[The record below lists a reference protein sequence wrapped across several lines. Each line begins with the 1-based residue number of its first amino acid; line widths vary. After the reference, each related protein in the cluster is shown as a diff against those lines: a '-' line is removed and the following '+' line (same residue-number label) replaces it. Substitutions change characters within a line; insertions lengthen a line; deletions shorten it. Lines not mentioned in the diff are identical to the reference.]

1 MMGSASD
8 GDPLTQAQRSRVW
21 DRRPALSHALR
32 FAVFAG
38 PIAGSFG
45 VAALLSHVLPRADS
59 VGTRVLWTA
68 VIIAASMVTLVA
80 LERAA
85 RQLLPLAALL
95 NLSLTFPD
103 KAPARFALARRTGSP
118 RDLRASLKRARESG
132 HEDEATRMQTVV
144 ELVLALS
151 VYDPASRG
159 HSERVRVFT
168 DLLTKELKIPESGRN
183 RLRWAALLHDI
194 GKLEVPPA
202 ILKKPGKPTEEEWIS
217 LHRHPEEGARL
228 VAPLLPWLGEW
239 GLAVVQHHERF
250 DGTGYPNR
258 LKGHEISLA
267 ARIVSVADSYE
278 VMTAP
283 RNYKRQ
289 MSVSAAR
296 QELVRV
302 AGTQFDPA
310 IVRAFLNVSLGR
322 LWRTIGFGAWIAQV
336 PTVGRLFSFGGFG
349 GVAGPIAA
357 AAAATV
363 LAVAGVVGPAPG
375 PSVTGPAGR
384 SPAVASA
391 PSQGAAPTLPNTL
404 PNQPGFGLTPTVAG
418 SAPRATQAPGSTA
431 APTAG
436 PTTAPAPAPAPGRGI
451 VVSMPAPATIKEA
464 TNYSAGGSFSDP
476 GGQGWTA
483 TVNYG
488 DGSGVQLLS
497 LNGTSFNLSH
507 SYADGCACN
516 TVVIV
521 TDSSGRTA
529 KGTVAVAVQ
538 SPPAVVSIVP
548 VGGPVAGK
556 YKSTGSFTDSDPSS
570 DTLTGTVDYAD
581 GTGAQPLALKG
592 GAFKLNHAYA
602 LPGTYTVVVT
612 ITDDDGGSGT
622 ATSIVVS

>member
-1 MMGSASD
+1 MGSASD

-21 DRRPALSHALR
+21 DRRPALSRAVR
-32 FAVFAG
+32 VAVFVG
-38 PIAGSFG
+38 PIAASFG

-68 VIIAASMVTLVA
+68 VIVVASLVTLVA

-103 KAPARFALARRTGSP
+103 KAPARFAVARRTGKPS
-118 RDLRASLKRARESG
+118 DLQASLRRARESG
-132 HEDEATRMQTVV
+132 HEDEARRMRTVI

-168 DLLTKELKIPESGRN
+168 DLLTIELKIPESDRN

-194 GKLEVPPA
+194 GKLEVPSA
-202 ILKKPGKPTEEEWIS
+202 ILKKPSKPTEEEWIF

-228 VAPLLPWLGEW
+228 VAPLLPWLGDW

-283 RNYKRQ
+283 RPYKRQ
-289 MSVSAAR
+289 MGVSAAR

-302 AGTQFDPA
+302 AGTQLDPT
-310 IVRAFLNVSLGR
+310 IVRAFLNISLGR

-336 PTVGRLFSFGGFG
+336 PTVGRLFSFGGFAG
-349 GVAGPIAA
+349 SGAGVGIAT

-363 LAVAGVVGPAPG
+363 LAVAGVVGPPPG

-384 SPAVASA
+384 APAVAFA
-391 PSQGAAPTLPNTL
+391 PSQGAAPTVPNTL
-404 PNQPGFGLTPTVAG
+404 PNQPSFGPTPGVTA
-418 SAPRATQAPGSTA
+418 SASA
-431 APTAG
+431 AAASPSPKAAAVPG
-436 PTTAPAPAPAPGRGI
+436 PTTAPTTSGPTSPPIATPTPTLTLTPTPPPTPTPTPAPTPTPSPPPPIDPWSCGACSPSPTCTSQCSGNNLQGCITYCTGNNNKVCTSHCFGDNNKACLDYCQGKNNPLCVPPNCRTAGALVLAADQIRAPALLAAVGAVGP
-451 VVSMPAPATIKEA
+451 VLTQHDSSV
-464 TNYSAGGSFSDP
+464 NYSLVSPDITSDCL
-476 GGQGWTA
+476 W
-483 TVNYG
+483 
-488 DGSGVQLLS
+488 
-497 LNGTSFNLSH
+497 
-507 SYADGCACN
+507 
-516 TVVIV
+516 
-521 TDSSGRTA
+521 
-529 KGTVAVAVQ
+529 
-538 SPPAVVSIVP
+538 PPSRPHRAR
-548 VGGPVAGK
+548 
-556 YKSTGSFTDSDPSS
+556 
-570 DTLTGTVDYAD
+570 
-581 GTGAQPLALKG
+581 
-592 GAFKLNHAYA
+592 
-602 LPGTYTVVVT
+602 
-612 ITDDDGGSGT
+612 
-622 ATSIVVS
+622 

>member
-1 MMGSASD
+1 MPASHVKVAAKLGSAEQRD
-8 GDPLTQAQRSRVW
+8 RDAQTQHSRVW
-21 DRRPALSHALR
+21 SRRPALSRALR

-59 VGTRVLWTA
+59 VGTRVLWIA
-68 VIIAASMVTLVA
+68 VIIVASLVTLVA

-103 KAPARFALARRTGSP
+103 KAPARFALARRTGNP
-118 RDLRASLKRARESG
+118 RDLRASLQQARESG
-132 HEDEATRMQTVV
+132 HEDEATRMQTVI

-168 DLLTKELKIPESGRN
+168 DLLTKELKIPDSGRN

-194 GKLEVPPA
+194 GKLEVPSA
-202 ILKKPGKPTEEEWIS
+202 ILNKPGKPTEEEWIF
-217 LHRHPEEGARL
+217 LRRHPEDGARL

-258 LKGHEISLA
+258 LKGQEISLA

-296 QELVRV
+296 HELVRV

-310 IVRAFLNVSLGR
+310 IVRAFLNVSVGR

-336 PTVGRLFSFGGFG
+336 PTLGRLFSFGGFG
-349 GVAGPIAA
+349 GLAGSGVATGIASA
-357 AAAATV
+357 AIATV

-375 PSVTGPAGR
+375 PSVTGPAVT
-384 SPAVASA
+384 STATASA
-391 PSQGAAPTLPNTL
+391 PSHGAASTTPNMLPG
-404 PNQPGFGLTPTVAG
+404 QPGFVAPTMTGSAPPAPGAPSPTVAPT
-418 SAPRATQAPGSTA
+418 PR
-431 APTAG
+431 PTPVPG
-436 PTTAPAPAPAPGRGI
+436 PTTTPRPTSPP
-451 VVSMPAPATIKEA
+451 
-464 TNYSAGGSFSDP
+464 
-476 GGQGWTA
+476 TA
-483 TVNYG
+483 TAPPVPTPDPWSCAACTNTSPGCSSYCS
-488 DGSGVQLLS
+488 GS
-497 LNGTSFNLSH
+497 NLQTCVTYCS
-507 SYADGCACN
+507 GNNN
-516 TVVIV
+516 TVCTSHCFGNNNQACLDYCQGKHNPQCLPPNCRKAAGVALAAVEIRAR
-521 TDSSGRTA
+521 GLLA
-529 KGTVAVAVQ
+529 AIVAVGVGIFATP
-538 SPPAVVSIVP
+538 PPAVQ
-548 VGGPVAGK
+548 PVAA
-556 YKSTGSFTDSDPSS
+556 
-570 DTLTGTVDYAD
+570 LT
-581 GTGAQPLALKG
+581 
-592 GAFKLNHAYA
+592 
-602 LPGTYTVVVT
+602 
-612 ITDDDGGSGT
+612 
-622 ATSIVVS
+622 

>member
-1 MMGSASD
+1 VKVVSKLGSAEQRD
-8 GDPLTQAQRSRVW
+8 RDAQTQHSRVW
-21 DRRPALSHALR
+21 NRRPALSRALR

-59 VGTRVLWTA
+59 VGTRVLWIA
-68 VIIAASMVTLVA
+68 VIIVASLVTLVA

-103 KAPARFALARRTGSP
+103 KAPARFALARRTGNP
-118 RDLRASLKRARESG
+118 RDLRASLKQARESG
-132 HEDEATRMQTVV
+132 HEDEATRMQTVI

-168 DLLTKELKIPESGRN
+168 DLLTKELKIPDSGRN

-194 GKLEVPPA
+194 GKLEVPSA

-217 LHRHPEEGARL
+217 LRRHPEEGARL

-258 LKGHEISLA
+258 LKGQEISLA

-289 MSVSAAR
+289 MSVSVAK
-296 QELVRV
+296 QELVRC

-310 IVRAFLNVSLGR
+310 IVRAFLNVSVGR

-336 PTVGRLFSFGGFG
+336 PTLGRLFSFGGFG
-349 GVAGPIAA
+349 GLAGSGVATGIASA
-357 AAAATV
+357 AIATV

-375 PSVTGPAGR
+375 PSVTGPAGT
-384 SPAVASA
+384 STATASA
-391 PSQGAAPTLPNTL
+391 PSHGAAPTMPNTL
-404 PNQPGFGLTPTVAG
+404 PGQPGFVAPTMTGSAPPAPGAPTPTVA
-418 SAPRATQAPGSTA
+418 
-431 APTAG
+431 PTARPTPAPG
-436 PTTAPAPAPAPGRGI
+436 PTTTPRPTSPP
-451 VVSMPAPATIKEA
+451 
-464 TNYSAGGSFSDP
+464 
-476 GGQGWTA
+476 TA
-483 TVNYG
+483 TTPPVPTPPVPTPPVPTPDPWSCAACTNTSPACSSYCS
-488 DGSGVQLLS
+488 GS
-497 LNGTSFNLSH
+497 NLQTCVTYCS
-507 SYADGCACN
+507 GNNN
-516 TVVIV
+516 TVCISHCFGNNNKACLDYCQGKHNPQCLPPNCRNAAGVALAAVEIRAR
-521 TDSSGRTA
+521 GLLA
-529 KGTVAVAVQ
+529 AIVAVGVSIFATP
-538 SPPAVVSIVP
+538 PPAVQ
-548 VGGPVAGK
+548 PVAA
-556 YKSTGSFTDSDPSS
+556 
-570 DTLTGTVDYAD
+570 LT
-581 GTGAQPLALKG
+581 
-592 GAFKLNHAYA
+592 
-602 LPGTYTVVVT
+602 
-612 ITDDDGGSGT
+612 
-622 ATSIVVS
+622 

>member
-1 MMGSASD
+1 MPAERVQVASKMGSAQQRD
-8 GDPLTQAQRSRVW
+8 RDAQTQRSRVW

-32 FAVFAG
+32 VAVFAG

-59 VGTRVLWTA
+59 VGTRVLWTT
-68 VIIAASMVTLVA
+68 VIIAASLVTLVA

-103 KAPARFALARRTGSP
+103 KAPARFALARRTGKPS
-118 RDLRASLKRARESG
+118 DLRASLKRARESG
-132 HEDEATRMQTVV
+132 HDDDARRMQTVI

-194 GKLEVPPA
+194 GKLEVPWA

-258 LKGHEISLA
+258 LKGHEISLG

-310 IVRAFLNVSLGR
+310 IVRAFLNISLGR

-363 LAVAGVVGPAPG
+363 LAVAGVIGPAPG

-391 PSQGAAPTLPNTL
+391 PSQGAAPTLPN
-404 PNQPGFGLTPTVAG
+404 QPGFGPTPTVTG
-418 SAPRATQAPGSTA
+418 PRPAASGAPGSTV
-431 APTAG
+431 APTGG
-436 PTTAPAPAPAPGRGI
+436 PTPAPGATTTPIPTSRPTAAPGPGPTPT
-451 VVSMPAPATIKEA
+451 PAPTPDPWSCAA
-464 TNYSAGGSFSDP
+464 CTNTSPGCTSYCSGTPNAACITYCIGNNNKVCTSHCFGNNNQACLDYCKGNNNPLCVPPNPNCRNAAVIALAAGEIRAP
-476 GGQGWTA
+476 GLLPTA
-483 TVNYG
+483 AVG
-488 DGSGVQLLS
+488 ARI
-497 LNGTSFNLSH
+497 
-507 SYADGCACN
+507 YA
-516 TVVIV
+516 
-521 TDSSGRTA
+521 RP
-529 KGTVAVAVQ
+529 
-538 SPPAVVSIVP
+538 PPAVP
-548 VGGPVAGK
+548 RVAA
-556 YKSTGSFTDSDPSS
+556 FT
-570 DTLTGTVDYAD
+570 
-581 GTGAQPLALKG
+581 
-592 GAFKLNHAYA
+592 
-602 LPGTYTVVVT
+602 
-612 ITDDDGGSGT
+612 
-622 ATSIVVS
+622 

>member
-1 MMGSASD
+1 MGSAERRD
-8 GDPLTQAQRSRVW
+8 RDAQTQRSRVW
-21 DRRPALSHALR
+21 DRRPALSRALR

-68 VIIAASMVTLVA
+68 VIIVASLVTLVA

-103 KAPARFALARRTGSP
+103 KAPARFAVARRTGKPS
-118 RDLRASLKRARESG
+118 DLQASLKRARESG
-132 HEDEATRMQTVV
+132 HEDEARRMQTVI

-194 GKLEVPPA
+194 GKLEVPSA

-283 RNYKRQ
+283 RTYKRQ

-302 AGTQFDPA
+302 AGTQLDPA
-310 IVRAFLNVSLGR
+310 IVRAFLNISVGR

-375 PSVTGPAGR
+375 PSVTGPAGT
-384 SPAVASA
+384 STATASA
-391 PSQGAAPTLPNTL
+391 PSHGAAPTMPNTL
-404 PNQPGFGLTPTVAG
+404 PGQPGFVAPTMTGSAPPAPGAPSPTVA
-418 SAPRATQAPGSTA
+418 
-431 APTAG
+431 PTRG
-436 PTTAPAPAPAPGRGI
+436 PTTAPATPRP
-451 VVSMPAPATIKEA
+451 T
-464 TNYSAGGSFSDP
+464 
-476 GGQGWTA
+476 
-483 TVNYG
+483 
-488 DGSGVQLLS
+488 
-497 LNGTSFNLSH
+497 
-507 SYADGCACN
+507 
-516 TVVIV
+516 
-521 TDSSGRTA
+521 
-529 KGTVAVAVQ
+529 
-538 SPPAVVSIVP
+538 SPPAATPTPLPTPTPTADPWSCGACNPSPTCTSQCSGNNLQFCQMYCTGNNNTMCTSHCFGNNNRVCLDYCQGNKNTLCVP
-548 VGGPVAGK
+548 PNHCRNAAGIALAADEIRAPGLLAAVAAVGARIYATPPPAVQPVAA
-556 YKSTGSFTDSDPSS
+556 
-570 DTLTGTVDYAD
+570 LT
-581 GTGAQPLALKG
+581 
-592 GAFKLNHAYA
+592 
-602 LPGTYTVVVT
+602 
-612 ITDDDGGSGT
+612 
-622 ATSIVVS
+622 